1 VHAERERE
9 REKVILSKSL
19 RELIVMTTN
28 PTGTG
33 TGSIASSASSTP
45 RGFPTPAGFNAAVS
59 STTSLPVYSSTET
72 RVKFPTFT
80 PKRKHFPLFKTKVFG
95 GLARAGCQNLIKW
108 MKEGNEVPKMS
119 EVLDLSTDEGILKSK
134 VRDENMK
141 AIGMLQE
148 CISVKE
154 GRGRSVFRAVTRH
167 QGKEYPSGN
176 FPEAWKALE
185 SRFETRE
192 NDLGVDHEQRY
203 HDTKMKEGEEP
214 DRFIDRLEEKRN
226 LMSRTIDEKRE
237 VGDDLFI
244 KHVLT
249 KLPKEKKDGAL
260 GPY

>member
-1 VHAERERE
+1 MPLPVN
-9 REKVILSKSL
+9 V
-19 RELIVMTTN
+19 
-28 PTGTG
+28 PGTA
-33 TGSIASSASSTP
+33 SI
-45 RGFPTPAGFNAAVS
+45 
-59 STTSLPVYSSTET
+59 LPVYSSTET

-80 PKRKHFPLFKTKVFG
+80 PKRKHFPIFKTKVFG

-226 LMSRTIDEKRE
+226 LMNRTIDKAER
-237 VGDDLFI
+237 GR
-244 KHVLT
+244 
-249 KLPKEKKDGAL
+249 
-260 GPY
+260 